1 MGAAAGGAGP
11 ARGGVLARLACVPS
25 SCSLCSASVWER
37 SRYAALQGYCRPAEE
52 MLKVPSYSPPGESSK
67 AESLRGLRTGT
78 STPACGDARRRRP
91 RKTRGLALLAA
102 ALGVLAL
109 GAAVPAL
116 SACARAGGQACG
128 QELAGWACRARRLP
142 RAR

>member
-67 AESLRGLRTGT
+67 DCAGLTAELRRW
-78 STPACGDARRRRP
+78 RVRP
-91 RKTRGLALLAA
+91 PL
-102 ALGVLAL
+102 
-109 GAAVPAL
+109 
-116 SACARAGGQACG
+116 AGG
-128 QELAGWACRARRLP
+128 
-142 RAR
+142 

>member
-37 SRYAALQGYCRPAEE
+37 SRYAALPPVDAQE

-67 AESLRGLRTGT
+67 AESLRGL
-78 STPACGDARRRRP
+78 

>member
-67 AESLRGLRTGT
+67 AESLRGLR
-78 STPACGDARRRRP
+78 
-91 RKTRGLALLAA
+91 KTRGLALLAA

-128 QELAGWACRARRLP
+128 Q
-142 RAR
+142 